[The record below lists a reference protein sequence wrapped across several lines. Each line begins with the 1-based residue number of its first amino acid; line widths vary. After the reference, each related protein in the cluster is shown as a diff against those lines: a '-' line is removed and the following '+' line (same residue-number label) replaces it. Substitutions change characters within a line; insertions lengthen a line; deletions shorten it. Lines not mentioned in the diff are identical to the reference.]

1 MDLLKQISEEIKT
14 YRGFVHSLVAK
25 IDELEEAISLEKR
38 LGLRETAYYQNHK
51 PEGQPQDTLNF
62 EPQPDVA
69 KPQQSA
75 GPPKGLGG
83 NKMAGRIQ
91 LMYNPAT
98 GRVVD
103 AKQAHGME
111 PPAQGYVQANA
122 QQLDA
127 ALAHINS
134 IDKALADK
142 IVAGTVQ
149 VFVPQNPNA
158 PQPSP
163 KVTTQHGGM
172 NRLEMDPQQL
182 AAAQKAASQMS
193 LAK

>member
-1 MDLLKQISEEIKT
+1 MDLLKQITEDIKS
-14 YRGFVHSLVAK
+14 YHNFVNSLTVK
-25 IDELEEAISLEKR
+25 IDEFEEAISLEKR
-38 LGLRETAYYQNHK
+38 LGLRETAYYQ
-51 PEGQPQDTLNF
+51 QDKQGAPSQDSLEFSPTPGVGK
-62 EPQPDVA
+62 PQPIETPA
-69 KPQQSA
+69 K
-75 GPPKGLGG
+75 GMGG
-83 NKMAGRIQ
+83 NKMQGRIQ

-98 GRVVD
+98 GRVED

-122 QQLDA
+122 QQLNA

-142 IVAGTVQ
+142 IVGGQVQ

-158 PQPSP
+158 ATPN
-163 KVTTQHGGM
+163 VMQHGGM
-172 NRLEMDPQQL
+172 NRMELDPQRL
-182 AAAQKAASQMS
+182 AQAQQAANKMS